1 MKRPLLALVERLRA
15 EGLLL
20 PDVALPPPDRM
31 ITGISTDSR
40 QLREG
45 GLFCAVRGT
54 TTDGHHYLA
63 AAQEAGAVAALV
75 ETVDPTVSIPQIVVH
90 NGRRAAAFAAAE
102 FYADPW
108 NDLLLIGVTGTNGKT
123 TTTQILRHLLSVRG
137 PAASIGTLGIVGP
150 DGAVV
155 PGSTGLT
162 TPGPVE
168 FTAQLRSLV
177 DQGVQA
183 VAMEV
188 SSHALDQ
195 DRVAAALFAGAVF
208 TNLSRD
214 HLDYHGSF
222 ERYREAKLKLVERIR
237 PGGVLAVNTDEEA
250 WEGIGREGVHT
261 VGFGTL
267 GRGEVVAEE
276 IVFRP
281 SGADWNLFTPS
292 CTAPVRLPLY
302 GSYNVSNA
310 LGAAALL
317 WGLGWSADTISA
329 GLASMPQIPGRLEAV
344 HPGTRPA
351 VLIDFAHTPDALE
364 RALHAVRP
372 LVEGRLILV
381 FGAGGD
387 RDTGKRAPMGS
398 AAAEAADYSIVT
410 SDNPR
415 HEDPARIAE
424 QIEAGMGDAPRTR
437 ILDRKQA
444 IEYAIEMAEP
454 NDLVLLAGKGHER
467 DQIWG
472 AEHRPFD
479 ERVIVDEIFRRKGI
493 AR

>member
-20 PDVALPPPDRM
+20 PETVLPPAERM
-31 ITGISTDSR
+31 ISGISTDSR
-40 QLREG
+40 QVVEG

-54 TTDGHHYLA
+54 RADGHHYLA
-63 AAQEAGAVAALV
+63 AAQQAGAAAALV
-75 ETVDPTVSIPQIVVH
+75 EAVDPAVSLPQIVVGD
-90 NGRRAAAFAAAE
+90 GRRAAAFAAAE

-108 NDLLLIGVTGTNGKT
+108 KELLLIGVTGTNGKT
-123 TTTQILRHLLSVRG
+123 TTTHILRHLLSIRG
-137 PAASIGTLGIVGP
+137 PAASIGTLGLVGP
-150 DGAVV
+150 DGTVV

-168 FTAQLRSLV
+168 VTAQLRSLV
-177 DQGVQA
+177 DAGVQA

-195 DRVAAALFAGAVF
+195 ERVAAALFAGAIF

-237 PGGVLAVNTDEEA
+237 PGGVLAINTDEEA

-276 IVFRP
+276 IVFQS
-281 SGADWNLFTPS
+281 SGAEWNLFTPS
-292 CTAPVRLPLY
+292 CTAPVHLPLY
-302 GSYNVSNA
+302 GGYNVSNA

-329 GLASMPQIPGRLEAV
+329 GLATMPQIPGRLEAV
-344 HPGTRPA
+344 HPGVRPA

-364 RALHAVRP
+364 RALRAVRP

-387 RDTGKRAPMGS
+387 RDAGKRAPMGS
-398 AAAEAADYSIVT
+398 AAAEAADFSIIT

-454 NDLVLLAGKGHER
+454 DDLVLLAGKGHER